1 MNIVNGYMDEAERAD
16 FLEYEKADIA
26 YNRALLAYET
36 FCDMRELRLRDIEL
50 KCMMESG
57 TYDDLQA
64 YYEAEEKENED
75 KSKGLVG
82 NLWEAI
88 CNLFRTIKNFLFGD
102 NKAKLEKAAE
112 ENPDKNIDV
121 DQSVTGIWGLI
132 KDKINIFKKLS
143 SGDVSSLSDAGEV
156 GKFIAENGGKIAG
169 FATAAGVTT
178 GITLKFA
185 WEIYSGL
192 STIASSI
199 SSFTEKHK
207 SDGEKLKDKIKDGAL
222 EGLKKVGST
231 IHSAAKLIL
240 KAVPKDVLDKKAAET
255 DEKIAKHSG
264 NVEDL
269 KKQIADI
276 DKQIENEKDEE
287 KKKELQN
294 KKADLEKQLEKA
306 QGKLNKK
313 QTQRNDIDETTGKK
327 REKTLKK
334 ISKNCDKYKDDLE
347 KEKNDKKTS
356 DEEKQKID
364 KDLKTFA
371 DIKSKVESEGLNGS
385 KSWEEI
391 IGSMSVEFESE
402 LGKKLYNKI
411 NSNKDDK
418 SDKEENTDN
427 NENNDN
433 NDSEGKEEDKNESV
447 QDILGFEI
455 PESFMMEG
463 SVEDDQREILDLFDT
478 LLGK

>member
-1 MNIVNGYMDEAERAD
+1 MNIVNGYMDEAERAE

-36 FCDMRELRLRDIEL
+36 FCDMRELRLRDIEVR
-50 KCMMESG
+50 CMMESG

-64 YYEAEEKENED
+64 YYEAEEKENAD

-102 NKAKLEKAAE
+102 NKVKLEKAAE

-121 DQSVTGIWGLI
+121 DQSVTGIWGII
-132 KDKINIFKKLS
+132 KDKVSMFKKIA
-143 SGDVSSLSDAGEV
+143 SGDISALSDAGEIT
-156 GKFIAENGGKIAG
+156 KFLAENGGKIAG

-192 STIASSI
+192 STVASSI

-207 SDGEKLKDKIKDGAL
+207 SDGENLKDKIKDGAL
-222 EGLKKVGST
+222 EGLKKVGSA
-231 IHSAAKLIL
+231 IHSVAKLIL
-240 KAVPKDVLDKKAAET
+240 KAVPKDALDKKAAET

-264 NVEDL
+264 NVDDL
-269 KKQIADI
+269 KKQIAEL

-294 KKADLEKQLEKA
+294 KKADLEKQLNKA

-313 QTQRNDIDETTGKK
+313 QSQRDDIDETTGKK
-327 REKTLKK
+327 KERTLKK
-334 ISKNCDKYKDDLE
+334 VSKNCDKFKDKLE

-385 KSWEEI
+385 KSWEDI

-418 SDKEENTDN
+418 SDKEEN
-427 NENNDN
+427 NDN
-433 NDSEGKEEDKNESV
+433 NDGEGKEKNENESV

>member
-1 MNIVNGYMDEAERAD
+1 MNIVNGYMDEAERAE

-121 DQSVTGIWGLI
+121 DQSVTGLWGII
-132 KDKINIFKKLS
+132 KDKVTMFKKIA
-143 SGDVSSLSDAGEV
+143 SGDVSALGESGEV
-156 GKFIAENGGKIAG
+156 AKFLAENGGKIAG
-169 FATAAGVTT
+169 FATAAGATT

-185 WEIYSGL
+185 WEIYNGL
-192 STIASSI
+192 STVASSI

-207 SDGEKLKDKIKDGAL
+207 SDGDDLKDKIKDGAL
-222 EGLKKVGST
+222 EALKKVGSG
-231 IHSAAKLIL
+231 IHAVAKLIL

-264 NVEDL
+264 NVDDL

-306 QGKLNKK
+306 QDKLNKK
-313 QTQRNDIDETTGKK
+313 QTQRDDIDETTGKK

-334 ISKNCDKYKDDLE
+334 ISKKCDKYKDDLE
-347 KEKNDKKTS
+347 KEKNDKKTT
-356 DEEKQKID
+356 DDEKQKID

-411 NSNKDDK
+411 NSNKEDK

-433 NDSEGKEEDKNESV
+433 NDGEGKEKNENESV